1 MGRRGVGFVYTQT
14 VKISCSLHSWSR
26 IGRHLYIPHPRYSR
40 RCCLFFLFY
49 LSPRAR
55 FSKAPVTSRLLG
67 RSKYLNLTPR
77 SLGREKGTCSFGTGR
92 FVITYPMLRPP
103 GPARR
108 CNQNEWFENS
118 ITLITSIKV
127 SIRRGCSFILRFSSF
142 AMTRRVWRTSQSALQ
157 NSQCFFFIYSL
168 LQSFWYSSFLIAHW
182 I

>member
-1 MGRRGVGFVYTQT
+1 MIFARRGVVACS
-14 VKISCSLHSWSR
+14 SCSTSLLAP
-26 IGRHLYIPHPRYSR
+26 GSR
-40 RCCLFFLFY
+40 R
-49 LSPRAR
+49 
-55 FSKAPVTSRLLG
+55 APVTSRLLG

-127 SIRRGCSFILRFSSF
+127 SIQRGCSFTLRFSSF
-142 AMTRRVWRTSQSALQ
+142 TMTRRIWRTSRSALQ
-157 NSQCFFFIYSL
+157 NSQCWLSLFSYILCVFIVVL
-168 LQSFWYSSFLIAHW
+168 RGTRVF
-182 I
+182 